1 MFEVWDRHHQEVVG
15 LATTKQEAIS
25 LGRHALVHFP
35 RRQVND
41 LVIRPKSE
49 PPIRISKLSPT
60 LKCQIN
66 GQKRTSS
73 ASLQSSL
80 Q

>member
-1 MFEVWDRHHQEVVG
+1 VFEVWDRHRQEVVG

-25 LGRHALVHFP
+25 LGRHAVVHFP
-35 RRQVND
+35 TRRVKD
-41 LVIRPKSE
+41 LIIRPKSE

-60 LKCQIN
+60 HKCQIN

-73 ASLQSSL
+73 ASLQSFL